1 MLMKGFFT
9 TSILISLLA
18 ALSTT
23 ANAQGWKAHNAPLKD
38 SQAHFAP
45 SEEALLYLGYAKT
58 SDVIYPYDGLSVEDD
73 SRVGCAMVLTP
84 NMLRPYAGGEVVGM
98 VAGWDTYDSDGSY
111 ECFVRKAF
119 HGDKLAGTQTA
130 AKVGFGWNTINFDQ
144 TYTIPNNP
152 DSLLVGFYCDL
163 QKDVIAIPTLYPH
176 NRPGSCFLWRE
187 GETDDS
193 GRELWQDASDLGTLP
208 VILIVKDKEGK
219 FTAMVTL
226 ESVAYERIG
235 SKDSTLTVLGNVRN
249 NGSGTVTSL
258 TVSTK
263 AFETV
268 NSHDVKL
275 SQGIE
280 SGQARRVALPMDY
293 MLSGPQTLSIDAVN
307 GKANT
312 MEAKAKVEI
321 LAVPKEV
328 ADRYTFVPLVEYFE
342 SENSYMSPRYYE
354 EILAPGLADYK
365 GRIIQI
371 SQHMGDRLATGNDD
385 ATVMALDFCN
395 GDSMSVEL
403 PCMGLDRSYPNVVS
417 YYTGLTPATPLFS
430 VLYPEFA
437 KMAYDAELKRP
448 TFASVGGSAEIDGGR
463 MNVTVNGDIAKDVM
477 PDGAPSLR
485 LTVYLMER
493 SVESDTQEFW
503 SEEDKEE
510 HQSTYTHPCVIR
522 KVLSDGLYG
531 DAIDVLGDY
540 NKNYTTDLDPEWN
553 ADSLYVVAFI
563 NRGLEYSN
571 FDRQVINSAEIQP
584 KPSAGIDTLPTMRAQ
599 RDGNIYDLAGRRV
612 AHPTKGVYV
621 RGGRKFVV
629 R

>member
-1 MLMKGFFT
+1 MRGIFTKTILSMLLVALT
-9 TSILISLLA
+9 TN
-18 ALSTT
+18 
-23 ANAQGWKAHNAPLKD
+23 ANAQGWKVHNEPQK
-38 SQAHFAP
+38 QTPAHFAAP
-45 SEEALLYLGYAKT
+45 EEAQLYLGYAKPT
-58 SDVIYPYDGLSVEDD
+58 DMIYPYDGLSVEDD

-84 NMLRPYAGGEVVGM
+84 DMLRPYAGGEVVGM
-98 VAGWDTYDSDGSY
+98 LAGWDTYDSDGSY

-130 AKVGFGWNTINFDQ
+130 AKVSFGWNTINFDK

-163 QKDVIAIPTLYPH
+163 QKDVVAIPTLYPH
-176 NRPGSCFLWRE
+176 NQPGSSFLWRE
-187 GETDDS
+187 GETDDN
-193 GRELWQDASDLGTLP
+193 GKELWQDASDLGTLP

-226 ESVAYERIG
+226 EAVAYERIG
-235 SKDSTLTVLGNVRN
+235 TKDSTMTVFGNVTN
-249 NGSGTVTSL
+249 KGSGTVTKL
-258 TVSTK
+258 TVKTK
-263 AFETV
+263 AMETV
-268 NSHDVKL
+268 ISHDIEL
-275 SQGIE
+275 SRGIE
-280 SGQARRVALPMDY
+280 SGTTRRVALPLDC
-293 MLSGPQTLSIDAVN
+293 MLSGPETLSIDAVN
-307 GKANT
+307 DKPNSL
-312 MEAKAKVEI
+312 EAKAEVE
-321 LAVPKEV
+321 LWAVPKEV

-342 SENSYMSPRYYE
+342 SEGSYMSPRYYE

-371 SQHMGDRLATGNDD
+371 SQHMGDKFATGDDD

-403 PCMGLDRSYPNVVS
+403 PCMGLDRSYPTLVS
-417 YYTGLTPATPLFS
+417 YYTGLIPATPLFS

-463 MNVTVNGDIAKDVM
+463 MNVTVNGDIATDVM

-485 LTVYLMER
+485 LTVYLMEK
-493 SVESDTQEFW
+493 SVESDSQLFW
-503 SEEDKEE
+503 SDEDKEA
-510 HQSTYTHPCVIR
+510 HQSVYTHHCVIR

-531 DAIDVLGDY
+531 DAIDELGDY
-540 NKNYTTDLDPEWN
+540 SKNYTTDLDPEWN
-553 ADSLYVVAFI
+553 ADSLYVVAFLD
-563 NRGLEYSN
+563 RGLEYSN

-584 KPSAGIDTLPTMRAQ
+584 KPSAGIDTLPTVRTQ

-612 AHPTKGVYV
+612 VHPAKGVYV

>member
-1 MLMKGFFT
+1 MRGIFT
-9 TSILISLLA
+9 KTILSMILV
-18 ALSTT
+18 ALTT
-23 ANAQGWKAHNAPLKD
+23 NANAQGWKVHNEPQK
-38 SQAHFAP
+38 QTPAHFDAP
-45 SEEALLYLGYAKT
+45 EEAQLYLGYAKPT
-58 SDVIYPYDGLSVEDD
+58 DMIYPYDGLSVEDD

-84 NMLRPYAGGEVVGM
+84 DMLRPYAGGEVVGM
-98 VAGWDTYDSDGSY
+98 LAGWDTYDSDGSY

-130 AKVGFGWNTINFDQ
+130 AKVSFGWNTINFDQ

-152 DSLLVGFYCDL
+152 DSLLVGFYCNL

-176 NRPGSCFLWRE
+176 NQPGSSFLWRE
-187 GETDDS
+187 GETDDN
-193 GRELWQDASDLGTLP
+193 GKELWQDASDLGTLP

-226 ESVAYERIG
+226 GAVAYERIG
-235 SKDSTLTVLGNVRN
+235 TKDSTMTVFGNVTN
-249 NGSGTVTSL
+249 KGSGTVTKL
-258 TVSTK
+258 TVKTK
-263 AFETV
+263 AMETV
-268 NSHDVKL
+268 ISHDIEL
-275 SQGIE
+275 SRGIE
-280 SGQARRVALPMDY
+280 SGTTRRVALPLDC
-293 MLSGPQTLSIDAVN
+293 MLSGPETLSIDAVN
-307 GKANT
+307 DKPNSLD
-312 MEAKAKVEI
+312 AKAEVE
-321 LAVPKEV
+321 LWAVPKEV

-342 SENSYMSPRYYE
+342 SEGSYMSPRYYE

-371 SQHMGDRLATGNDD
+371 SQHMGDKFATGDDD

-403 PCMGLDRSYPNVVS
+403 PCMGLDRSYPTLVS
-417 YYTGLTPATPLFS
+417 YYTGLIPATPLFS

-463 MNVTVNGDIAKDVM
+463 MNVTVNGDIATDVM

-485 LTVYLMER
+485 LTVYLMEK
-493 SVESDTQEFW
+493 SVESDSQLFW
-503 SEEDKEE
+503 SDEDKEA
-510 HQSTYTHPCVIR
+510 HQSVYTHHCVIR

-531 DAIDVLGDY
+531 DAIDELGDY
-540 NKNYTTDLDPEWN
+540 SKNYTTDLDPEWN
-553 ADSLYVVAFI
+553 ADSLYVVAFLD
-563 NRGLEYSN
+563 RGLEYSN

-584 KPSAGIDTLPTMRAQ
+584 KPSAGIDTLPTVRTQ
-599 RDGNIYDLAGRRV
+599 RDGNIYDLAGRLV
-612 AHPTKGVYV
+612 AHPAKGVYV